1 MQADYQINLVVKR
14 TENGFINA
22 TYKFYFQENSKF
34 IMSCEKQGF
43 SKYVFSTSEVYIS
56 EEHVSYL
63 GKMETTFSGSEF
75 WLYDSGEECVD
86 TKVMEN
92 YKKQLAYIN
101 YYQETNRPRAFDAYI
116 TNCDNKSTD
125 FTVMDKKNQNP
136 IQTKW
141 NHHYRKKLCM
151 MSTK

>member
-101 YYQETNRPRAFDAYI
+101 YYQ
-116 TNCDNKSTD
+116 
-125 FTVMDKKNQNP
+125 
-136 IQTKW
+136 
-141 NHHYRKKLCM
+141 
-151 MSTK
+151 

>member
-1 MQADYQINLVVKR
+1 MVVKR